1 LELWWQN
8 ERGLTDWFSRTQ
20 HAQGVPLP
28 SYRYKKGDERIYI
41 KKMNFFN
48 VLEHGLLKPAGNVAS
63 RQRIVL
69 YPFAVKH
76 TK

>member
-1 LELWWQN
+1 MVA
-8 ERGLTDWFSRTQ
+8 ERKGVSRL
-20 HAQGVPLP
+20 AQDPAHPKVSPFRP
-28 SYRYKKGDERIYI
+28 TATKKGDERVYI

-63 RQRIVL
+63 RQRIV
-69 YPFAVKH
+69 PCPITVKH